1 MIFYR
6 WLELIKVHA
15 RPQTK
20 LTKALI
26 WKYDYHHYATHSLS
40 PDRHKGLPWH
50 SSQLNWLIVGAG
62 ASGVVLELVSHN
74 DWAWDALTFRE
85 TFTAWQLAGV
95 IITIERRSVTG
106 KHFYKH

>member
-1 MIFYR
+1 MNSKNTQIKAQFVCNNDKKYIYRKKHFPHVMIFYR

-62 ASGVVLELVSHN
+62 ASGIRRGFGVS
-74 DWAWDALTFRE
+74 
-85 TFTAWQLAGV
+85 FT
-95 IITIERRSVTG
+95 
-106 KHFYKH
+106 